1 MLLVPAWRIS
11 TKRLYLIC
19 SVVGILSLASLGI
32 LLWGKTQAAGPP
44 RGGLT
49 RTQAIQAA
57 WEHVDPGALGVT
69 SAEVREDF
77 NTGFDLPVHHWAWI
91 LTFNGTWQ
99 LLCSGACD
107 RTTEWVAIDYGSG
120 VWIASQYS
128 YPNRR

>member
-1 MLLVPAWRIS
+1 MVLVQVWRIS
-11 TKRLYLIC
+11 TKRLYVIS
-19 SVVGILSLASLGI
+19 SVVVILSIASLAI
-32 LLWGKTQAAGPP
+32 LFWGMTQAGPP

-57 WEHVDPGALGVT
+57 WEHVDPGALAVA
-69 SAEVREDF
+69 SAEVRKDF
-77 NTGFDLPVHHWAWI
+77 NPGFDLPVHPWAWVV
-91 LTFNGTWQ
+91 TFNGHWQ

-107 RTTEWVAIDYGSG
+107 RTTEWVAIDYGTG

>member
-1 MLLVPAWRIS
+1 M
-11 TKRLYLIC
+11 
-19 SVVGILSLASLGI
+19 
-32 LLWGKTQAAGPP
+32 
-44 RGGLT
+44 
-49 RTQAIQAA
+49 
-57 WEHVDPGALGVT
+57 DPGALGVT

-91 LTFNGTWQ
+91 VTFNGTWQ